1 MNGVMWVV
9 HVACVTERKVHRGFW
24 FGNVKEKREFGRPYC
39 RWEDN
44 ESRIL
49 MKYNVRALC

>member
-1 MNGVMWVV
+1 MKGVMLVV
-9 HVACVTERKVHRGFW
+9 HVACVTERKVHSGFW
-24 FGNVKEKREFGRPYC
+24 FGNVKERRAFEGPYC

-49 MKYNVRALC
+49 KK